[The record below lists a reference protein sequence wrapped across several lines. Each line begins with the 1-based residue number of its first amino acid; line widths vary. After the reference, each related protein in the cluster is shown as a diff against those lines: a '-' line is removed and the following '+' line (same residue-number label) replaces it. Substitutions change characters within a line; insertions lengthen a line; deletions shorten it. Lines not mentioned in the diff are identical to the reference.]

1 MPEPRTRKFAAR
13 PLPALYPLFSA
24 PKTVGRWL
32 LCAIVVA
39 SLLPC
44 AWPQT
49 AAQPEPPASPQK
61 RPATHPQK
69 KQTPDEHANGGK
81 KASAG
86 EKEMPSERK
95 AASYFEFVRSQPLL
109 LRSFLQEMP
118 KGGDLHNHLSGDVY
132 AESLI
137 RWAAQDGLCL
147 DLDALFL
154 LPPPCDPA
162 LKKPPASAALQDP
175 GLYSRLL
182 DAFSMRQF
190 RPGAESG
197 HDHFFATF
205 TKFGA
210 ATARHSAEM
219 IAEARS
225 RAAAGHLQYMEI
237 MFNPDHGA
245 AARLGS
251 QLEWNDDLGK
261 MRDQLLSGGFPQM
274 LAQTAKFLD
283 ETEQKVTA
291 QLHCGEPQALPGCA
305 VQVRYL
311 YQVSRG
317 LPKERVFAQILAGF
331 ELASKDPRVA
341 GLNLVMPEDLY
352 LSLHDFNLHMRM
364 LDFLHPLY
372 PRVHIALHAGELT
385 EKLVP
390 PEDLFHVRA
399 SVEQGHAERIG
410 HGVDVMR
417 EPAPEALLGMMARKK
432 ILVEICLTS
441 NDMILNVSGPGHPLP
456 VYLKHGVP
464 VTLATDDPGV
474 ARGDITQEYQRAA
487 ETYHL
492 NYLDLKRFARASL
505 QYSFLPGESLWK
517 DSSQYVRAPACRSDN
532 PASAKTSAS
541 CSRLLESSEK
551 ARQQWKLE
559 KAFAQFE
566 SALSSQQSA
575 ISSQRSTISSQRSA
589 VSAQQS
595 AVR

>member
-1 MPEPRTRKFAAR
+1 MKFAAR
-13 PLPALYPLFSA
+13 PFPVLNPIFSSALAESA
-24 PKTVGRWL
+24 PPAKKAGRWL
-32 LCAIVVA
+32 LLAIVAA
-39 SLLPC
+39 SLMPC

-49 AAQPEPPASPQK
+49 AALPEPPASPQK
-61 RPATHPQK
+61 SPANHPRK
-69 KQTPDEHANGGK
+69 KQTPDEHAKGGK
-81 KASAG
+81 KTSSG
-86 EKEMPSERK
+86 EKGAQASEKETPSERK
-95 AASYFEFVRSQPLL
+95 AARYFESVRSQPLL
-109 LRSFLQEMP
+109 LHSFLQEMP

-147 DLDALFL
+147 DVDALFL
-154 LPPPCDPA
+154 LPPPCEPA

-175 GLYSRLL
+175 VLYNRVL

-205 TKFGA
+205 NKFGA
-210 ATARHSAEM
+210 ATARHSTEM

-251 QLEWNDDLGK
+251 QTEWNDDLGK
-261 MRDQLLSGGFPQM
+261 MRDQLLSGGLPQM
-274 LAQTAKFLD
+274 LAQTAKSLD
-283 ETEQKVTA
+283 EIEQQVA
-291 QLHCGEPQALPGCA
+291 GQLHCGQPQALPGCA

-331 ELASKDPRVA
+331 ELAAKDPRVV

-399 SVEQGHAERIG
+399 SVEFGHAERIG

-417 EPAPEALLGMMARKK
+417 EPAPEALLSMMAGKK

-464 VTLATDDPGV
+464 VALATDDPGV

-492 NYLDLKRFARASL
+492 GYLDLKRFARASL
-505 QYSFLPGESLWK
+505 QYSFLPGEGLWK
-517 DSSQYVRAPACRSDN
+517 DSNQYVRAPACGSDN
-532 PASAKTSAS
+532 PASAKISAS

-566 SALSSQQSA
+566 SAVSGQQPAVSSQ
-575 ISSQRSTISSQRSA
+575 
-589 VSAQQS
+589 
-595 AVR
+595 